1 MASIKAI
8 ANSPATA
15 NLPAKPLASTKS
27 ASHIEPQEQ
36 TNTIA
41 IQTNQMQCNNQNKGK
56 LSFVWVRSRHDDIK
70 RSYPKLH
77 MVTWNRRLL
86 EF

>member
-1 MASIKAI
+1 MASQPLLIC
-8 ANSPATA
+8 
-15 NLPAKPLASTKS
+15 LLKPLTNAEALHTNRTTP
-27 ASHIEPQEQ
+27 AH
-36 TNTIA
+36 NTIA
-41 IQTNQMQCNNQNKGK
+41 IHYNQYIK
-56 LSFVWVRSRHDDIK
+56 LTFVQVHSRHTDII